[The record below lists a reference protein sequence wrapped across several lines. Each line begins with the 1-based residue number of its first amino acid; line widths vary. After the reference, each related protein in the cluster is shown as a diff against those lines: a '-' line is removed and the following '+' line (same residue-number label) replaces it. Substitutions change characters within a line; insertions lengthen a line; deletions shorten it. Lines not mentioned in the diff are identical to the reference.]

1 MPVKPARRLLLSV
14 VPALIKDKYM
24 RDLVKL
30 AAKYRRY
37 SQSRK
42 GRATRRAREKMP
54 KAVRAQKRRNY
65 LVGLRQKVKQEQ
77 LFRDWFIANLA
88 PQQ

>member
-1 MPVKPARRLLLSV
+1 
-14 VPALIKDKYM
+14 M
-24 RDLVKL
+24 RDMIKR
-30 AAKYRRY
+30 AASYRRY
-37 SQSRK
+37 HQSRK

-54 KAVRAQKRRNY
+54 KAVWAQKRRNY